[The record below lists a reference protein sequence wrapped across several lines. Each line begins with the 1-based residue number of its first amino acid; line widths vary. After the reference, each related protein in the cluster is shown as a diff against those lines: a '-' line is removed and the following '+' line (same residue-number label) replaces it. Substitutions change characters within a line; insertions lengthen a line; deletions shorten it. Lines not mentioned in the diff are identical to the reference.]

1 MLWNLLCTSL
11 LQSCTCVENSSLHHS
26 KARSTQADKH
36 TTSSLPILDFWWK
49 RICPQ
54 LKKKFTSSCNCL
66 NSVMARKE
74 AMSGSFK
81 IVLNLRSYCF
91 SASLKAFEAS
101 TPSSLLSHPCKP
113 QPDLKTGYSRCKS
126 NSPCHKHKNFKWKMH
141 TSQIINN
148 SDVGGEEKRSKQLT
162 IQFCKKQDMETHGL
176 KLPTSM
182 AAGLIV
188 KSSLSFFSIWSHLK
202 SRIELS

>member
-1 MLWNLLCTSL
+1 MLWNLLCRSL
-11 LQSCTCVENSSLHHS
+11 LQSLTCVENSSLHHS

-54 LKKKFTSSCNCL
+54 LQKKFTSSCNCL
-66 NSVMARKE
+66 NSVIARKE

-101 TPSSLLSHPCKP
+101 TPSSLLSHPCNPNPIILVIADANQIPLATSKRI
-113 QPDLKTGYSRCKS
+113 SNERCI
-126 NSPCHKHKNFKWKMH
+126 HL
-141 TSQIINN
+141 
-148 SDVGGEEKRSKQLT
+148 R
-162 IQFCKKQDMETHGL
+162 
-176 KLPTSM
+176 
-182 AAGLIV
+182 
-188 KSSLSFFSIWSHLK
+188 LSITQM
-202 SRIELS
+202 

>member
-11 LQSCTCVENSSLHHS
+11 LQSCTCVEDSSLHHS

-54 LKKKFTSSCNCL
+54 LQKKFTSSCNCL

-101 TPSSLLSHPCKP
+101 TPSSLVSHPCNPNPISKLVIADANQIP
-113 QPDLKTGYSRCKS
+113 LATSTRISNERC
-126 NSPCHKHKNFKWKMH
+126 
-141 TSQIINN
+141 I
-148 SDVGGEEKRSKQLT
+148 
-162 IQFCKKQDMETHGL
+162 
-176 KLPTSM
+176 
-182 AAGLIV
+182 
-188 KSSLSFFSIWSHLK
+188 HL
-202 SRIELS
+202 RLWITQM